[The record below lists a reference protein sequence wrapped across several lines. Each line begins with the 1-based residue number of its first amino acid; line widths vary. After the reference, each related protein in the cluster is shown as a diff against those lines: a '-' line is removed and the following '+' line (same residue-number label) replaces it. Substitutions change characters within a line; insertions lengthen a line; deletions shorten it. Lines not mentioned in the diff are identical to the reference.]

1 MNEENIKTELELE
14 VPEITEQPSERENA
28 PPPQASPP
36 PGKKKKKKTAAY
48 YAISFFVKIGVMALI
63 IWCIF
68 SFVLGMYI
76 CHANSSYPSVKDGDL
91 CVTNRLMQPETG
103 NLIVYRYEDKV
114 RYGRV
119 IAYGGDIVNIEENS
133 VRVNGEAI
141 SVTTLYD
148 TGPGDGLTYPYVV
161 PENSVF
167 VLNDYRSDVNDSRSF
182 GGIPISDYLG
192 TVFFLMRMRGI

>member
-1 MNEENIKTELELE
+1 MNEEQTIKEPDPAVVETGTG
-14 VPEITEQPSERENA
+14 PGSE
-28 PPPQASPP
+28 SPP
-36 PGKKKKKKTAAY
+36 KVPPDDAPKKKKKKKTAAY
-48 YAISFFVKIGVMALI
+48 YAISFFAKTGILVFV
-63 IWCIF
+63 IWLVFTFI
-68 SFVLGMYI
+68 LGIRI
-76 CHANSSYPSVKDGDL
+76 CHSNSAYPSVKDGDL